1 MDLIDKPFKELLGMH
16 FNIPNYQRG
25 YRWEK
30 EHIEAL
36 LNDLQEFA
44 LKEGKEPDEFYCLQP
59 VVVKKN
65 IKLSSETGKTVYDLL
80 DGQQRLTTL
89 WLILND
95 QSFKLLWD
103 TTDKSHQLLYDL
115 QFESRDNLLNKVTDS
130 SIDALDNI
138 DLYYLR
144 NAADVIEKWDG
155 DKLEVISVLAPK
167 THINQGVKVIWYD
180 LTDQV
185 TSDEDETLQ
194 SSSINVFSRLNHGK
208 ISLTDTELI
217 KALMLQ
223 SDIYPDAN
231 DTCGAQVMKE
241 RLFRISTEWDYME
254 KNLQDDNLWSM
265 LVPNDY
271 KPLSRMELLFNYVAK
286 EIQKEKK
293 YKIIDKQRETYFV
306 IEQFLREPVSEDEL
320 LRLGYSQVNGNSIPD
335 YIKHA
340 IQVEKLW
347 MSVRDAFNAIKNWH
361 LNFELYHLLGL
372 YSQLKTHKTNLLK
385 NLNTILN
392 KYQSLLKSKFKE
404 WLEFEIGKE
413 IRVDAGEDE
422 KRSLSDIQYGEDDT
436 SLRKILTAFNVYQHM
451 KSSTK
456 EPFDFYSFKKFNVTS
471 LEHIHPQNL
480 SFKEGQ
486 IKQEDIEKWIEDEQK
501 RLKDS
506 PLESAELILATLEK
520 VFADGRDF
528 NDKKLE
534 IQRLVDEIDKEH
546 DKEAGMTE
554 GHMHTLYNMALVDKD
569 TNAALGNNVI
579 DRKRNILKD
588 RESLGKTYVPL
599 GTRYVFNKS
608 LSPQVQGMK
617 LWSEQDRKHY
627 FDKIEEA
634 YNYFL
639 KETKNSNE

>member
-372 YSQLKTHKTNLLK
+372 VTT
-385 NLNTILN
+385 
-392 KYQSLLKSKFKE
+392 
-404 WLEFEIGKE
+404 
-413 IRVDAGEDE
+413 
-422 KRSLSDIQYGEDDT
+422 
-436 SLRKILTAFNVYQHM
+436 QHPYRH
-451 KSSTK
+451 
-456 EPFDFYSFKKFNVTS
+456 E
-471 LEHIHPQNL
+471 
-480 SFKEGQ
+480 
-486 IKQEDIEKWIEDEQK
+486 
-501 RLKDS
+501 
-506 PLESAELILATLEK
+506 
-520 VFADGRDF
+520 
-528 NDKKLE
+528 
-534 IQRLVDEIDKEH
+534 
-546 DKEAGMTE
+546 
-554 GHMHTLYNMALVDKD
+554 
-569 TNAALGNNVI
+569 
-579 DRKRNILKD
+579 
-588 RESLGKTYVPL
+588 
-599 GTRYVFNKS
+599 
-608 LSPQVQGMK
+608 
-617 LWSEQDRKHY
+617 
-627 FDKIEEA
+627 
-634 YNYFL
+634 
-639 KETKNSNE
+639 